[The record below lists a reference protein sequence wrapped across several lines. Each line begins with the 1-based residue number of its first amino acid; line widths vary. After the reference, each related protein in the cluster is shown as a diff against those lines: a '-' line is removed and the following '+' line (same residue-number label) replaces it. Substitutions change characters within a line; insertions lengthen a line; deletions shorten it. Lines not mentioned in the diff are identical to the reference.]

1 VTTRRAFGDTL
12 RRHREQRGITLE
24 DISKLTK
31 ISASLLAALER
42 GDCSRWPAGI
52 YSRAYIRD
60 YAQAIGL
67 DRDETAAEFAECFSE
82 TAFPDGTPPPK
93 PDPPH
98 TGPAIA
104 PPATPLRMMIV
115 DEPREHRREIAR
127 RSAAVVLD
135 VLLSVGLAMVLNA
148 TIDAGFWMTLAI
160 VSVCFHAAGIVR
172 GRAHTIDALAHLTAR
187 RPSRQPNAAPE
198 SVFAEAA

>member
-1 VTTRRAFGDTL
+1 ML

-31 ISASLLAALER
+31 ISATLLAALER

-52 YSRAYIRD
+52 YSRAYVRD

-67 DRDETAAEFAECFSE
+67 DRDETAAQFAECFCE
-82 TAFPDGTPPPK
+82 TAFPEGTPERKQEAKPAPGDARPPV
-93 PDPPH
+93 DR
-98 TGPAIA
+98 TSA
-104 PPATPLRMMIV
+104 PLRLTIG

-135 VLLSVGLAMVLNA
+135 VLLSIGIAMVLNA

-160 VSVCFHAAGIVR
+160 VSLCCHAAGIVR
-172 GRAHTIDALAHLTAR
+172 GRAHAIDALAHLTAR
-187 RPSRQPNAAPE
+187 RPAPDPAPATTD
-198 SVFAEAA
+198 SAFAEAA